1 MYDTKSKLD
10 ISGLAQDLVRL
21 RSEGKQ
27 VPTAQFQTLPV
38 DLESAMETQG
48 LVSELEGIDS
58 HAWKVA
64 ASLGD
69 DSVVAPLHPFVRSA
83 SKPTLLWRPGMK
95 LEVEI
100 AVKLGRDLPVL
111 SNSTYS
117 RGRLAEAVS
126 EVYLGA
132 ELVWSAVEE
141 GGRVS
146 YPLFLADR
154 LGNMGYVLGPLLPTS
169 TLDTCGGMPLHVS
182 LDEHSLYDAGAQHP
196 TGDVLT
202 WLQGYA
208 NDRSRPLASLMAGS
222 VITTGSLCGAFE
234 IAEPGKIVIKLGSEA
249 VFDFLLS
256 AKV

>member
-1 MYDTKSKLD
+1 MNDLHPTLD
-10 ISGLAQDLVRL
+10 ISDLARDFVRL
-21 RSEGKQ
+21 RSEGTQ

-48 LVSELEGIDS
+48 LVSELERIDS
-58 HAWKVA
+58 RAWKVA
-64 ASLGD
+64 VSPSNDFVA
-69 DSVVAPLHPFVRSA
+69 APLHPYVRNT
-83 SKPTLLWRPGMK
+83 SKPALLWRRGMK

-111 SNSTYS
+111 SNGTYS
-117 RGRLAEAVS
+117 RDGLAEAVS

-141 GGRVS
+141 GGTIS

-154 LGNMGYVLGPLLPTS
+154 LGNMGYVLGPPLPTS
-169 TLDTCGGMPLHVS
+169 TLDSCAGMPLHVS
-182 LDEHSLYDAGAQHP
+182 LDGHSLYDAGAQHP

-202 WLQGYA
+202 WLLGYA
-208 NDRSRPLASLMAGS
+208 NDGSRPQASLIAGS

-234 IAEPGKIVIKLGSEA
+234 IAEPGKIDIKLGTETG
-249 VFDFLLS
+249 FDFLVS
-256 AKV
+256 AEL